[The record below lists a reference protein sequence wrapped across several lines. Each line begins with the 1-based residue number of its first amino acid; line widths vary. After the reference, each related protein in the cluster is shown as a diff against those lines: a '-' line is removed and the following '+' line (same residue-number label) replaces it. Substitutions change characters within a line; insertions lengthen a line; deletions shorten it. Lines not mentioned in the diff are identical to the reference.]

1 MFVELW
7 LKDPVLQS
15 FISIDLGD
23 DTSISLN
30 KSFEEISDFT
40 TRTSSYTK
48 TFTIPQSSTND
59 RFFKQAFLVNTSTF
73 AENVVVD
80 AVVKYGGNDV
90 FVGQC
95 RLATIFNSS
104 QGGTYEIFLTQT
116 LPDFTNISQSIKLI
130 DLDYQNINHTFNY
143 SNITSTWS
151 YSGGSY
157 TDYTGLTGSVLYPLV
172 HYGYDTDQYFGVFQ
186 EGSSGFTNTNFP
198 LSIFQFAPW
207 VSAKYLVDKI
217 FDRVGFTYQSDFF
230 DSEYF
235 NGIFCLAKTNEDM
248 GARVSSGN
256 TENANVFLATTNT
269 GYFDTNVGNLGTAYT
284 EYFLFDIEQNDP
296 INIFTPSF
304 SQNNRQH
311 FFTSIVSGVYR
322 LKVNLSM
329 FITNSSFPMYMNVAF
344 KDLDDGTIYSQVQ
357 GLLVANE
364 DLANFTLY
372 FVLNLPA
379 QRRIGLFYS
388 RSATGGNP
396 SAQLG
401 VFRSTMEML
410 DSPNLGGTD
419 ELSFQDNLPAEL
431 TCLDFFKG
439 IVSLFNLVVI
449 PDGDRNFKIEKWDTY
464 FSSGDVKDWSE
475 KIDIGSGYSLEPT
488 NELQKEYVI
497 SYKTSQDRFSFT
509 NQQDRNQQFGT
520 TRYISPVPYHQG
532 IMNVEIPFQPLPIST
547 FDAQSESNMLIP
559 HLYFTPE
566 PSPEFKAQ
574 VAEDPDSA
582 LTLLFQPRGSE
593 IRLGFYNG
601 MLDFTITGATKDW
614 YLLSGSTSVGHN
626 TYPAISHLSSYE
638 YSASTFSDLNI
649 GNQYDYWQPMN
660 NTYVGFTRN
669 DVFGNF
675 WSPRIEPLYNTD
687 VKILKGKFRLTPTD
701 IQTLQFNDRVYF
713 LSAYWRLLSMT
724 DADITQTSLVNCEW
738 IKLPYYPVEV
748 PLIPPTY
755 TQAEPGVVPTPS
767 ASTYS
772 HSVYSGDDTFTIC
785 SESSPLTLVYSN
797 CSVLSAGCSVFSDTG
812 AVNPIPEGTLIKVIG
827 GTTIY
832 QVIEYGI
839 ITNFQN
845 C

>member
-1 MFVELW
+1 
-7 LKDPVLQS
+7 
-15 FISIDLGD
+15 
-23 DTSISLN
+23 
-30 KSFEEISDFT
+30 
-40 TRTSSYTK
+40 
-48 TFTIPQSSTND
+48 
-59 RFFKQAFLVNTSTF
+59 
-73 AENVVVD
+73 
-80 AVVKYGGNDV
+80 
-90 FVGQC
+90 
-95 RLATIFNSS
+95 
-104 QGGTYEIFLTQT
+104 
-116 LPDFTNISQSIKLI
+116 
-130 DLDYQNINHTFNY
+130 
-143 SNITSTWS
+143 
-151 YSGGSY
+151 
-157 TDYTGLTGSVLYPLV
+157 
-172 HYGYDTDQYFGVFQ
+172 
-186 EGSSGFTNTNFP
+186 
-198 LSIFQFAPW
+198 
-207 VSAKYLVDKI
+207 
-217 FDRVGFTYQSDFF
+217 
-230 DSEYF
+230 
-235 NGIFCLAKTNEDM
+235 
-248 GARVSSGN
+248 
-256 TENANVFLATTNT
+256 
-269 GYFDTNVGNLGTAYT
+269 
-284 EYFLFDIEQNDP
+284 
-296 INIFTPSF
+296 
-304 SQNNRQH
+304 
-311 FFTSIVSGVYR
+311 
-322 LKVNLSM
+322 
-329 FITNSSFPMYMNVAF
+329 
-344 KDLDDGTIYSQVQ
+344 
-357 GLLVANE
+357 
-364 DLANFTLY
+364 
-372 FVLNLPA
+372 
-379 QRRIGLFYS
+379 
-388 RSATGGNP
+388 
-396 SAQLG
+396 
-401 VFRSTMEML
+401 ML

-431 TCLDFFKG
+431 SCLDFFKG

-464 FSSGDVKDWSE
+464 FSSGDIKDWSQ
-475 KIDIGSGYSLEPT
+475 KIDIGSGYILEPT

-520 TRYISPVPYHQG
+520 TRYISPVQYHQG

-547 FDAQSESNMLIP
+547 FDASTESNMLIP

-574 VAEDPDSA
+574 VAADPDSA

-660 NTYVGFTRN
+660 DTYVGFTTN

-713 LSAYWRLLSMT
+713 LGAYWRLLSMS
-724 DADITQTSLVNCEW
+724 DADITQTSLVDCEW